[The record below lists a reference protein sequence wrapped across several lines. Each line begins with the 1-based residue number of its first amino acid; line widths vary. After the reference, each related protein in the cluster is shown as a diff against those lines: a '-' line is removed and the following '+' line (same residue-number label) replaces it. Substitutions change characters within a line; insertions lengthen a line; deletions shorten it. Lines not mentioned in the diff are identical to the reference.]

1 MGKLAIVLS
10 VVLLLILLWV
20 AMSPGS
26 TVIRRIPGI
35 NRILPGRGEPRQ
47 HVMNPP
53 YMFHVVDANTHLNL
67 P

>member
-26 TVIRRIPGI
+26 TVIRRI
-35 NRILPGRGEPRQ
+35 LPGRGEPRQ

-53 YMFHVVDANTHLNL
+53 YMFHVVDANTQLNL